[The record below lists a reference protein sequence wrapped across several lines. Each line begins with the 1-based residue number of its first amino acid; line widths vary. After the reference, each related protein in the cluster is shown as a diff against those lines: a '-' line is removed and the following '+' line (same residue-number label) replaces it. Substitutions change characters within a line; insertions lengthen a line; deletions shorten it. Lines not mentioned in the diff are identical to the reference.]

1 MLGSLS
7 EGMRESGSLKGEV
20 RAIAA
25 HGKLTG
31 MILTIL
37 PVVIA
42 LMMMVVNP
50 SYLGVLFNHPAGKY
64 LLAAAIVCLALAHF
78 VIRRIVDIKV

>member
-1 MLGSLS
+1 
-7 EGMRESGSLKGEV
+7 
-20 RAIAA
+20 
-25 HGKLTG
+25 

-50 SYLGVLFNHPAGKY
+50 SYLAVLFAQPVGKY
-64 LLAAAIVCLALAHF
+64 LLTAAIICLMIAHF
-78 VIRRIVDIKV
+78 VIRRIVNIKV